1 MTSVRKRG
9 GFNQTECSSKA
20 FLIVSQIL
28 NVGHR
33 VINKTQSSL
42 YFCLHYKCEKYSRLG
57 PKLNV
62 TNTRKTNEQIET
74 LVWRKTF
81 TGILYQFIQD
91 MKQALFLLQRIVR
104 SNSTTDSLVN
114 HYK

>member
-1 MTSVRKRG
+1 MS
-9 GFNQTECSSKA
+9 
-20 FLIVSQIL
+20 
-28 NVGHR
+28 VGHR

-42 YFCLHYKCEKYSRLG
+42 YFCLHYECEKYSRLG

-62 TNTRKTNEQIET
+62 TNTRTFLFKTNEQIEK

-81 TGILYQFIQD
+81 TGIFYQFIQD
-91 MKQALFLLQRIVR
+91 MEQALFLLQRIVR